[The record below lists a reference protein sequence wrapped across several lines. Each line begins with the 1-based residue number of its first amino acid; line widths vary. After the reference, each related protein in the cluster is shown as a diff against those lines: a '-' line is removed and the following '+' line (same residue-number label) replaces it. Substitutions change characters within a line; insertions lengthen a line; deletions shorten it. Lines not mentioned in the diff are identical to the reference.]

1 MTETRIQKIT
11 KDIEAYKRAIEDAEG
26 ALEEAERELA
36 EELDMRYADSDVSM
50 ADYPEYDK

>member
-11 KDIEAYKRAIEDAEG
+11 KDIEAYQKAIENAEG

-36 EELDMRYADSDVSM
+36 EELDKRYANDGNM
-50 ADYPEYDK
+50 EDYPEYDK